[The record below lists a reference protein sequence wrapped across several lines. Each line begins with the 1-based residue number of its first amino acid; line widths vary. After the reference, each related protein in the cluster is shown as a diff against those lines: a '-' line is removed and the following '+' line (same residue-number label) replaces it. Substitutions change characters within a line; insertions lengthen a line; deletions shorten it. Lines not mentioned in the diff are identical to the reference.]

1 LKPLHRKIVT
11 SAAYMQNAT
20 YDAERAKKDPDNR
33 LLWRRRPQ
41 RMEGEILRDAV
52 LSDCGTLNAKP
63 FGPAYKPPIPSEA
76 MLARNTKDPY
86 PKDARDTDATR
97 RRTVYMFHKRVVQHP
112 LLQAFDGPDAAVSCG
127 RRSITTVA
135 PQALALLNDT
145 FLRDR
150 AGDFARR
157 LLVESEAT
165 PEGWV
170 ARGFAVAL
178 SRPPSNAERMAAV
191 QFIKTQIERRAAR
204 DKSGAPDLHRL
215 RALTDFAQVLFS
227 LNEFIYV
234 D

>member
-1 LKPLHRKIVT
+1 
-11 SAAYMQNAT
+11 
-20 YDAERAKKDPDNR
+20 
-33 LLWRRRPQ
+33 
-41 RMEGEILRDAV
+41 
-52 LSDCGTLNAKP
+52 
-63 FGPAYKPPIPSEA
+63 

-86 PKDARDTDATR
+86 PKNARDTDLTR
-97 RRTVYMFHKRVVQHP
+97 RRTIYMFHKRVVQHP

-150 AGDFARR
+150 ASDLARR
-157 LLVESEAT
+157 IMAESDAT
-165 PEGWV
+165 PERWV
-170 ARGFAVAL
+170 ARGFEVAL
-178 SRPPSNAERMAAV
+178 SRPPSNAERTAAA
-191 QFIKTQIERRAAR
+191 QFVRTQLERRTTR
-204 DKSGAPDLHRL
+204 EKSSAPAEHRL